1 MEASMDKRI
10 IRTKRAIRSAFLDLR
25 KEQPLEEIKV
35 IDICA
40 LSVINKTTF
49 YKYYTDIFD
58 LNAAIENE
66 VFTAFMEDFTEF
78 HSLFINTSG
87 FIQNLNDALAKQG
100 PIFYTLFSDRV
111 DKFFSML
118 ERAMKAYYLDN
129 PPSNLSLLKTDFI
142 LAGVIH
148 TFKEMQLN
156 RNYDLDLMIR
166 ELEEIIRA
174 VSVYAG
180 Q

>member
-1 MEASMDKRI
+1 MDKRI

-87 FIQNLNDALAKQG
+87 FIQNLIRIHKPLQKDIRLDIHIAWQ
-100 PIFYTLFSDRV
+100 I
-111 DKFFSML
+111 
-118 ERAMKAYYLDN
+118 MK
-129 PPSNLSLLKTDFI
+129 
-142 LAGVIH
+142 
-148 TFKEMQLN
+148 
-156 RNYDLDLMIR
+156 RNVR
-166 ELEEIIRA
+166 
-174 VSVYAG
+174 
-180 Q
+180 

>member
-1 MEASMDKRI
+1 MEEFK
-10 IRTKRAIRSAFLDLR
+10 
-25 KEQPLEEIKV
+25 
-35 IDICA
+35 
-40 LSVINKTTF
+40 
-49 YKYYTDIFD
+49 
-58 LNAAIENE
+58 
-66 VFTAFMEDFTEF
+66 EF

-87 FIQNLNDALAKQG
+87 FIQNMNDSLVKQG
-100 PIFYTLFSDRV
+100 LIFNTLFFFFLDQ
-111 DKFFSML
+111 FFSML
-118 ERAMKAYYLDN
+118 ERAMKAYYLEN

-156 RNYDLDLMIR
+156 RNYDLDLLIR

-174 VSVYAG
+174 VSVYSG

>member
-1 MEASMDKRI
+1 
-10 IRTKRAIRSAFLDLR
+10 
-25 KEQPLEEIKV
+25 
-35 IDICA
+35 
-40 LSVINKTTF
+40 
-49 YKYYTDIFD
+49 
-58 LNAAIENE
+58 
-66 VFTAFMEDFTEF
+66 
-78 HSLFINTSG
+78 
-87 FIQNLNDALAKQG
+87 
-100 PIFYTLFSDRV
+100 
-111 DKFFSML
+111 ML

-142 LAGVIH
+142 LTGVIH

>member
-1 MEASMDKRI
+1 MDKRI

-66 VFTAFMEDFTEF
+66 VFAAFMDDFKGF
-78 HSLFINTSG
+78 QLLFSDTDA
-87 FIQNLNDALAKQG
+87 FIRSLNDSLSKQG
-100 PIFYTLFSDRV
+100 AVFQTLFSDRI
-111 DKFFSML
+111 DNFFSML
-118 ERAMKAYYLDN
+118 ERALKGYYLETL
-129 PPSNLSLLKTDFI
+129 PSNLSVLKTDFI
-142 LAGVIH
+142 LTGVIH
-148 TFKEMQLN
+148 TFKEMELN
-156 RNYDLDLMIR
+156 RNYDLDLRIH
-166 ELEEIIRA
+166 ELEDIIRA
-174 VSVYAG
+174 VSTYQG
-180 Q
+180 F